1 MNRPR
6 GAMAGRGMEME
17 REAGAGIPPINF
29 RSLLCLQEAARC
41 GSFTDAASEMRI
53 SQPALSQSLAELSK
67 RLGAPLFR
75 KEGRRRALT
84 EGGRRAARYADR
96 VIGQTADLLLW
107 LDRWERGEV
116 GLLRVGMI
124 DTACLYTVPAGLSR
138 LREEHSEIELNLVVD
153 DSASL
158 LSMLDEYQLDLAFT
172 VGPAGEGFDSAPVA
186 VEPMHIYSPP
196 GFPPLEEAGAAEEE
210 AGRAAPEGWALFPAG
225 SRTRRMVDQGLVRL
239 GIQPRAAL
247 ESANPTVLRQM
258 AALGYART
266 VLPRQVA
273 EAGAAPV
280 LEEGPLA
287 ALRPVEGVWRSADGL
302 DPRARRLIRLVQR
315 ESEGEGSPTGAPA

>member
-1 MNRPR
+1 
-6 GAMAGRGMEME
+6 MEIE
-17 REAGAGIPPINF
+17 TGTEAGIPPINF
-29 RSLLCLQEAARC
+29 RSLRCLQEVERC
-41 GSFTDAASEMRI
+41 GSFTDAALEMRI

-107 LDRWERGEV
+107 LDRWERGEA

-138 LREEHSEIELNLVVD
+138 LREEHSEIELSLVVD

-172 VGPAGEGFDSAPVA
+172 VGPAGEGFDSAPIA
-186 VEPMHIYSPP
+186 TEPMHIYSPP
-196 GFPPLEEAGAAEEE
+196 GFPPLEEGGAV
-210 AGRAAPEGWALFPAG
+210 AGRAGPGAPEGWALFPAG

-273 EAGAAPV
+273 EAGGGPV

-287 ALRPVEGVWRSADGL
+287 ALRSVEGVWRADDGL
-302 DPRARRLIRLVQR
+302 DPRARRLIRLVQG
-315 ESEGEGSPTGAPA
+315 ESENGGDRDE